1 MKNVYAWQH
10 AVYVYMYSHYMQI
23 IEIYTSIFFRD
34 ENVKAQKK
42 KINCHCLLVNERAG
56 VQIQPPQAAKLCI
69 QSLSTNFPILT
80 VCCLEAHHFL
90 NSQKALSPIEQGNIL
105 YVYMISSENKC
116 ISVSFLGED

>member
-1 MKNVYAWQH
+1 MKNIYAWQH
-10 AVYVYMYSHYMQI
+10 AVYVYMCSHYMQI

-42 KINCHCLLVNERAG
+42 LTAHCLLVNERAG

-80 VCCLEAHHFL
+80 VCCLKAHHFL

-105 YVYMISSENKC
+105 YVYRISSENKH